1 MFDSAGGPYEAK
13 ATKAVSM
20 AISFMYASGFWI
32 LAHHGLQ
39 LSKLIMVFLQGY
51 TKCAQCCLRQGFHRF
66 GLMPKMHYI
75 HHAADRLRRESVLGV
90 WVKNPLSESVQMQ
103 EDFIGRPSRLSRRV
117 DVRQLHLRVVE
128 RSLINVQQ
136 ALENSDQDRR
146 GLAPSWNQPHFFEL
160 VPKNK

>member
-1 MFDSAGGPYEAK
+1 
-13 ATKAVSM
+13 M
-20 AISFMYASGFWI
+20 AMSFMYAGGFWI
-32 LAHHGLQ
+32 LSHHGLQ

-66 GLMPKMHYI
+66 GLMPKLHYI
-75 HHAADRLRRESVLGV
+75 HHTANRLRKESALGG

-117 DVRQLHLRVVE
+117 DIRQLHLRVVE

-136 ALENSDQDRR
+136 ALENSDEDGR
-146 GLAPSWNQPHFFEL
+146 GLAPS
-160 VPKNK
+160 